1 MTSGFGMVVTALRV
15 AAAALFAAF
24 NLVPLYGIYAWGW
37 DAFQLLLL
45 YWGETVLLFVCTLA
59 HIALIPPA
67 RLGTMIVNG
76 NTMAAARP
84 MMVGFFA
91 VHGGVF
97 ITAHLFFLC
106 MLFSGARFSRYNGVD
121 FLRTF
126 FIASGAWVPLLLAA
140 LAGVIDVLTG
150 PFHPAFVDAF
160 ARRLHVALAR
170 SAAAPTGDAVG
181 SVVGGL
187 YLRIVI
193 MQVAI
198 IFGAMASFRYGTLA
212 PLIIVIGLKTLIDL
226 GIRQSAISGVLPR
239 CCCPQPARR
248 RISPTGPRK
257 ALRDSC
263 SMSNL

>member
-24 NLVPLYGIYAWGW
+24 NLMPLYGIYAWGW

-76 NTMAAARP
+76 NTMAASRP

-106 MLFSGARFSRYNGVD
+106 MLFSGAEFSRLNGVAD

-140 LAGVIDVLTG
+140 LAGVIDVLVRSIPPSSMRSRDGCTW
-150 PFHPAFVDAF
+150 
-160 ARRLHVALAR
+160 RLRAPQPRPRATR
-170 SAAAPTGDAVG
+170 SAALSAAFICASSLCRSRLFSAPW
-181 SVVGGL
+181 S
-187 YLRIVI
+187 
-193 MQVAI
+193 
-198 IFGAMASFRYGTLA
+198 A
-212 PLIIVIGLKTLIDL
+212 PAT
-226 GIRQSAISGVLPR
+226 AHW
-239 CCCPQPARR
+239 RR
-248 RISPTGPRK
+248 SSSSSHSRR
-257 ALRDSC
+257 
-263 SMSNL
+263 

>member
-24 NLVPLYGIYAWGW
+24 NLVSLYGIYAWGW

-45 YWGETVLLFVCTLA
+45 YWGETVILFICTRG
-59 HIALIPPA
+59 I
-67 RLGTMIVNG
+67 
-76 NTMAAARP
+76 
-84 MMVGFFA
+84 
-91 VHGGVF
+91 F
-97 ITAHLFFLC
+97 ITVHLFFLC
-106 MLFSGARFSRYNGVD
+106 MLFSGAEFSRLNGAAD

-198 IFGAMASFRYGTLA
+198 IFGAMTSFRYGTLA

-226 GIRQSAISGVLPR
+226 GIRQSAISGVLPA
-239 CCCPQPARR
+239 PLLSAAG
-248 RISPTGPRK
+248 TTT
-257 ALRDSC
+257 D
-263 SMSNL
+263 

>member
-1 MTSGFGMVVTALRV
+1 
-15 AAAALFAAF
+15 
-24 NLVPLYGIYAWGW
+24 
-37 DAFQLLLL
+37 
-45 YWGETVLLFVCTLA
+45 
-59 HIALIPPA
+59 
-67 RLGTMIVNG
+67 
-76 NTMAAARP
+76 

-106 MLFSGARFSRYNGVD
+106 MLFAGAEFSRLNGVAD

-170 SAAAPTGDAVG
+170 SAAAPAGDAVG

-198 IFGAMASFRYGTLA
+198 IFGAMASLRYGTLA
-212 PLIIVIGLKTLIDL
+212 PLVIVIAFKTLIDL
-226 GIRQSAISGVLPR
+226 GTRLSAISGVS
-239 CCCPQPARR
+239 PAPLL
-248 RISPTGPRK
+248 SAAGTTT
-257 ALRDSC
+257 D
-263 SMSNL
+263 